1 MNGIHVTVNKFCFVF
16 LSFRATPVARGG
28 SQARGLI
35 RAVATSLRQRHNKIY
50 IDLVN
55 MAVRILSIKK
65 WNAIITFEIY
75 VKIARIIL
83 KTFLFVWFF

>member
-1 MNGIHVTVNKFCFVF
+1 M
-16 LSFRATPVARGG
+16 AYGG

-35 RAVATSLRQRHNKIY
+35 RAVATSLPQRQKKIY
-50 IDLVN
+50 IDLVY

>member
-1 MNGIHVTVNKFCFVF
+1 M
-16 LSFRATPVARGG
+16 AYGG

-35 RAVATSLRQRHNKIY
+35 RAVATSLPQSQKKIY